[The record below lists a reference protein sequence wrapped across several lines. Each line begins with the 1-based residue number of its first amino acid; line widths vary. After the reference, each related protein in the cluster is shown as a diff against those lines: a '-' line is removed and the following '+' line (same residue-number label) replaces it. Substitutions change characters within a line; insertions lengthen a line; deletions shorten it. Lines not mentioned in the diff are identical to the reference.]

1 MTTRA
6 LVITSSI
13 LAENGQSIALA
24 NRFIEQASA
33 RNDVNVTQRDVV
45 KTSLA
50 HLDISELGAWQV
62 AAAERSAEQQALAA
76 RSDELLAE
84 LRANDVLVIAVPM
97 YNLGIPSQL
106 KAWFDRVLRAGETFR
121 YTENGPQGLVEGKR
135 AIILAARGGQCPQGL
150 VEGKRAIILA
160 ARGGQYAGTEFDS
173 QTPHLKAMLG
183 LMGIKE
189 VDVVYAEGLNLG
201 EQQREAAIKEA
212 FQAIDQ
218 LVEGL

>member
-1 MTTRA
+1 MSTRV

-24 NRFIEQASA
+24 NRFIEQANA
-33 RNDVNVTQRDVV
+33 RANIDVTQRDVV
-45 KTSLA
+45 KNALP

-62 AAAERSAEQQALAA
+62 AGAERTAEQQALAS

-84 LRANDVLVIAVPM
+84 LRATDVLVIAVPM

-135 AIILAARGGQCPQGL
+135 AIILAARGGQ
-150 VEGKRAIILA
+150 
-160 ARGGQYAGTEFDS
+160 YAGTEFDS

-183 LMGIKE
+183 LMGITD
-189 VDVVYAEGLNLG
+189 VNVVYAEGLNMG
-201 EQQREAAIKEA
+201 EQQRVAALKEA

>member
-45 KTSLA
+45 KTSLS

-62 AAAERSAEQQALAA
+62 AAAERTAEQQALAA

-135 AIILAARGGQCPQGL
+135 AIILAARGGQ
-150 VEGKRAIILA
+150 
-160 ARGGQYAGTEFDS
+160 YAGTEFDS

>member
-13 LAENGQSIALA
+13 LAENGQSNALA
-24 NRFIEQASA
+24 NHFIDQANA
-33 RNDVNVTQRDVV
+33 RNDIAVTQRDVV
-45 KTSLA
+45 KTSLP

-62 AAAERSAEQQALAA
+62 AAAERNAEQQALAA

-135 AIILAARGGQCPQGL
+135 AIILAARGGQ
-150 VEGKRAIILA
+150 
-160 ARGGQYAGTEFDS
+160 YAGTEFDS
-173 QTPHLKAMLG
+173 QTPHLKTMLG
-183 LMGIKE
+183 LMGIID
-189 VDVVYAEGLNLG
+189 VNVVYAEGLNMG
-201 EQQREAAIKEA
+201 EQQREASIKEA

>member
-1 MTTRA
+1 MTSRA

-13 LAENGQSIALA
+13 LAENGQSNALA
-24 NRFIEQASA
+24 NRFIEQVNA
-33 RNDVNVTQRDVV
+33 RNDIAVTQRDVV
-45 KTSLA
+45 KNALP

-62 AAAERSAEQQALAA
+62 VTAERTAEQQALAA
-76 RSDELLAE
+76 RSEELLAE
-84 LRANDVLVIAVPM
+84 LRANEVLVIAVPM

-121 YTENGPQGLVEGKR
+121 YTENGPQGLVDGKR
-135 AIILAARGGQCPQGL
+135 AIILT
-150 VEGKRAIILA
+150 
-160 ARGGQYAGTEFDS
+160 ARGGQYAGTELDS

-183 LMGIKE
+183 LMGIKD

>member
-1 MTTRA
+1 MTRA

-13 LAENGQSIALA
+13 LAENGQSNALA
-24 NRFIEQASA
+24 NHFVKQAST
-33 RNDVNVTQRDVV
+33 RTTIELTQRDVV
-45 KTSLA
+45 KHSLP
-50 HLDISELGAWQV
+50 HLDLSELGAWQV
-62 AAAERSAEQQALAA
+62 AAAERTAEQQALAA

-135 AIILAARGGQCPQGL
+135 AIILAARGGQ
-150 VEGKRAIILA
+150 
-160 ARGGQYAGTEFDS
+160 YAGTEFDS
-173 QTPHLKAMLG
+173 QTPHLKTMLG
-183 LMGIKE
+183 LMGISD
-189 VDVVYAEGLNLG
+189 VDVVFAEGLNMGG
-201 EQQREAAIKEA
+201 EQRDASLKEA

>member
-45 KTSLA
+45 KTSLP

-62 AAAERSAEQQALAA
+62 AAAERTAEQQALAA
-76 RSDELLAE
+76 RSDELLTE
-84 LRANDVLVIAVPM
+84 LRTNDVLVIAVPM

-121 YTENGPQGLVEGKR
+121 YTENG
-135 AIILAARGGQCPQGL
+135 PQGL

>member
-24 NRFIEQASA
+24 NRFIAQASA

-45 KTSLA
+45 KTSLP

-62 AAAERSAEQQALAA
+62 AAAERTAEQQALAG

-121 YTENGPQGLVEGKR
+121 YTENG
-135 AIILAARGGQCPQGL
+135 PQGL

>member
-13 LAENGQSIALA
+13 LADNGQSNALA
-24 NRFIEQASA
+24 NYFVDQANQRS
-33 RNDVNVTQRDVV
+33 NVTVTQRDVV
-45 KTSLA
+45 KNALP
-50 HLDISELGAWQV
+50 HLDIAELGAWQT
-62 AAAERSAEQQALAA
+62 AAAERSEEQKALAVH
-76 RSDELLAE
+76 SDEMLAE

-135 AIILAARGGQCPQGL
+135 AIILAARGGM
-150 VEGKRAIILA
+150 
-160 ARGGQYAGTEFDS
+160 YAGTELDS
-173 QTPHLKAMLG
+173 QTPHLKTMLG
-183 LMGIKE
+183 LMGIT
-189 VDVVYAEGLNLG
+189 DTQVVYAEGLNIG
-201 EQQREAAIKEA
+201 EQQRADAMKEA

>member
-13 LAENGQSIALA
+13 LAENGQSIVLA
-24 NRFIEQASA
+24 NRFIEQAST

-45 KTSLA
+45 KTSLP

-62 AAAERSAEQQALAA
+62 AAAERTAEQQALAA

-135 AIILAARGGQCPQGL
+135 AIILAARGGQ
-150 VEGKRAIILA
+150 
-160 ARGGQYAGTEFDS
+160 YAGTEFDS

>member
-45 KTSLA
+45 KTSLS

-62 AAAERSAEQQALAA
+62 AAAERTAEQQALAA
-76 RSDELLAE
+76 RSDELLTE
-84 LRANDVLVIAVPM
+84 LRTNDVLVIAVPM

-121 YTENGPQGLVEGKR
+121 YTENG
-135 AIILAARGGQCPQGL
+135 PQGL

>member
-13 LAENGQSIALA
+13 LAENGQSNALA
-24 NRFIEQASA
+24 NRFIEQANA
-33 RNDVNVTQRDVV
+33 RNDIEVTQRDVV
-45 KTSLA
+45 KNALP

-62 AAAERSAEQQALAA
+62 AAAERNAEQQALAA
-76 RSDELLAE
+76 CSDELLAE
-84 LRANDVLVIAVPM
+84 LRGNDVLVIAVPM

-135 AIILAARGGQCPQGL
+135 AIILAARGGQ
-150 VEGKRAIILA
+150 
-160 ARGGQYAGTEFDS
+160 YAGTEFDS
-173 QTPHLKAMLG
+173 QTPHLKTMLG

-189 VDVVYAEGLNLG
+189 VDVVYAEGLNLD

>member
-13 LAENGQSIALA
+13 LAENGQSNALA
-24 NRFIEQASA
+24 NRFIEQANA
-33 RNDVNVTQRDVV
+33 RDGIDVTQRDVV
-45 KTSLA
+45 KNTLP

-62 AAAERSAEQQALAA
+62 AAAERSAEQHKLAA
-76 RSDELLAE
+76 HSETLLAE
-84 LRANDVLVIAVPM
+84 LRTNDVLVIAVPM

-135 AIILAARGGQCPQGL
+135 AIILAARGGQY
-150 VEGKRAIILA
+150 V
-160 ARGGQYAGTEFDS
+160 GTEMDS

-183 LMGIKE
+183 LMGIK
-189 VDVVYAEGLNLG
+189 DTQVVYAEGLNMG
-201 EQQREAAIKEA
+201 EQHRDAALKEA